1 MNQDKGSQNT
11 EQNILNAAEKVF
23 LEKGFD
29 RATTTEIARLAGV
42 THAMLHY
49 YYRTKENLFAKIF
62 STKVEELV
70 GSLLFIL
77 SQDMPFRDK
86 IKHGIEA
93 HFDYLAQNPKLPLF
107 IVNEFLLHIGHVK
120 TFQPSILITV
130 NQLYTSFDSDIKQ
143 ELVLGNIRPITAE
156 NLLYNILALN
166 VCAFIAQPAITE
178 LFEWNNGDYQQFV
191 KERKKENVETILNG
205 LKPYEGNE

>member
-1 MNQDKGSQNT
+1 MNQDKRNQNT

-42 THAMLHY
+42 NHAMLHY

-62 STKVEELV
+62 STKVEEV
-70 GSLLFIL
+70 IHSLLFIL
-77 SQDMPFRDK
+77 SQDMPFQDK

-93 HFDYLAQNPKLPLF
+93 HFDYLAKNPKLPFF
-107 IVNEFLLHIGHVK
+107 IMNEFLLHSGRVK
-120 TFQPSILITV
+120 IFQPSILIAV
-130 NQLYTSFDSDIKQ
+130 NHLYASFDRDINQ
-143 ELVLGNIRPITAE
+143 ELALGTIRPITAE
-156 NLLYNILALN
+156 NLLYNIIALN

-178 LFEWNNGDYQQFV
+178 LFNWNNTNYKQFV
-191 KERKKENVETILNG
+191 EERKKENVETILNG
-205 LKPYEGNE
+205 LRP